1 MVAGSRKAIMTN
13 VTMLILPMLLL
24 LLLLLPLSSVVG
36 QETTAP
42 TPLLRFLQDLD
53 TPSPTLPPLNGSPS
67 SPTGN
72 LTNSTASDF
81 PSSVPTMRPSISPA
95 PSFPPSNATTESDAP
110 SDVPTASPTAE
121 ATERPSDVPTAV
133 PTAAP
138 TVPEGDPTKEPT
150 TKAPTTEEPTTEAPV
165 TATEAPTGTRTRATV
180 DGVAVKLTG
189 VQVLKPDDLAV
200 FLGVTRTWF
209 EEFFNGV
216 PADNGRL
223 LAFGDGIDSIPYLS
237 TKIIFS
243 QQTTEENSSGVN
255 VTRVVY
261 NQRLT
266 YEEASGAVLEP
277 EDIVRLPF
285 EDETANRELVKRLRA
300 TDESTAFRRLS
311 GTIPVPSVN
320 TVIPP
325 IVRPDD
331 GDDGGFPQWAI
342 YASAGGGGFLLL
354 LLVVALVWRRGRSSA
369 SAAKTGVPS
378 IYQQSYQEGPDIF
391 SYDDEGN
398 ERPPASFNISAS
410 EDVSTIHDGYASGQN
425 IPQRNSLEYG
435 DQRYVVCAPALAVC
449 TTASDTC
456 FSSVATV
463 DYDYSKAYGG
473 AGDTSVISSSGGTFG
488 DNTQP
493 TAGEVAASTLAA
505 RQALGASFD
514 SEAQFREEVREEVL
528 VIDAPPGKLG
538 VVIDT
543 PDDGAPVV
551 HAVKDSSV
559 IAHMIQVGDKLVA
572 VDETDVRSMTAIK
585 VSKLIS
591 RKSANPSRKLTVV
604 RTSLLGHP

>member
-1 MVAGSRKAIMTN
+1 VTERDRHCRTARAVVGFWTDRARRVALAAGGSIDTMVAGSRKAIMTN
-13 VTMLILPMLLL
+13 VTMLILPMLLPC
-24 LLLLLPLSSVVG
+24 LLLLPLSSVVG

-42 TPLLRFLQDLD
+42 TPLLRLLQDLD

-72 LTNSTASDF
+72 LTNSTEASDF
-81 PSSVPTMRPSISPA
+81 PSSVPTVRPSISPA
-95 PSFPPSNATTESDAP
+95 PSFPPTALNATTTSDAP
-110 SDVPTASPTAE
+110 SDVPTVSPTAE

-209 EEFFNGV
+209 EEFFNGI
-216 PADNGRL
+216 DNGRL

-285 EDETANRELVKRLRA
+285 EDETANRELVTRLQDS
-300 TDESTAFRRLS
+300 DESTAFRRLS

-342 YASAGGGGFLLL
+342 YACAGGGGFLLL
-354 LLVVALVWRRGRSSA
+354 LLVVALVWRRGRGA
-369 SAAKTGVPS
+369 SGTTKTGVPS
-378 IYQQSYQEGPDIF
+378 IYQQSYQEEPDIF

-435 DQRYVVCAPALAVC
+435 DQRYVIR
-449 TTASDTC
+449 ASC
-456 FSSVATV
+456 L
-463 DYDYSKAYGG
+463 
-473 AGDTSVISSSGGTFG
+473 
-488 DNTQP
+488 P
-493 TAGEVAASTLAA
+493 L
-505 RQALGASFD
+505 
-514 SEAQFREEVREEVL
+514 
-528 VIDAPPGKLG
+528 PGNL
-538 VVIDT
+538 
-543 PDDGAPVV
+543 
-551 HAVKDSSV
+551 
-559 IAHMIQVGDKLVA
+559 
-572 VDETDVRSMTAIK
+572 
-585 VSKLIS
+585 
-591 RKSANPSRKLTVV
+591 
-604 RTSLLGHP
+604 